1 MKLPQS
7 QLSNYVELTKPRI
20 LTMVLV
26 TTTIGFFLGG
36 HGFFSYSLLFFT
48 LLGTGLTTGGAAVL
62 NHYLER
68 EVDAKMDRTKN
79 RPLPTGKIQPLAALV
94 FGVTLVL
101 CGEAVLFFLVN
112 LLTAY
117 LNLMAAFLYV
127 LVYTPMK
134 RLSWFNTFVG
144 AIPGAIPP
152 MAGWTAAA
160 NHIDIGAW
168 ILFLILFTWQHPHF
182 FAIAWMYKDDYR
194 KGGFIMLPVIDETGN
209 RTISRVILYSVLM
222 IAVSLTLPLYHIT
235 GQVYFFGALAL
246 GLMML
251 LAGIMM
257 AKSRLVVDARRLLRA
272 SIIYLPLLLILIVVD
287 SRF

>member
-1 MKLPQS
+1 MNTKSIFASYL
-7 QLSNYVELTKPRI
+7 ELTKPRI

-36 HGFFSYSLLFFT
+36 HGIYSFSLLFYT

-68 EVDAKMDRTKN
+68 DVDAKMDRTKN
-79 RPLPTGKIQPLAALV
+79 RPLPTGKIQPISAFA
-94 FGVTLVL
+94 FGVVLVL
-101 CGEAVLFFLVN
+101 CGAVVLFFLVN

-160 NHIDIGAW
+160 NHLDIGAW

-182 FAIAWMYKDDYR
+182 FAIAWMYKEDYR
-194 KGGFIMLPVIDETGN
+194 KGGFIMLPVIDETGK

-222 IAVSLTLPLYHIT
+222 IAVSLTLTFYHVT
-235 GQVYFFGALAL
+235 GQVYLVGALAL

-251 LAGIMM
+251 GAGIMM
-257 AKSRLVVDARRLLRA
+257 ARSRSVVDARRLLRA